1 MKVVREGGS
10 GSAHCYYHYY
20 YHYHHVKVATALID
34 AGASLS
40 PPNQYGATPLH
51 FAAQKGNV
59 EFCQL
64 LIARGADK
72 EATNLNG
79 VMPWETVTPTLTL
92 SRPYPNPSPNPSPH
106 PNPNPNPNHHP
117 HSRPHPHKATGELR
131 PLLGGP
137 PLDMHVAVQKLDLVK
152 LASLVDEGSNPIPT
166 PKA

>member
-1 MKVVREGGS
+1 MKVVREGGR
-10 GSAHCYYHYY
+10 GSTHCYYHYY
-20 YHYHHVKVATALID
+20 HHYHHVKVATALID

-79 VMPWETVTPTLTL
+79 VMPWET
-92 SRPYPNPSPNPSPH
+92 
-106 PNPNPNPNHHP
+106 
-117 HSRPHPHKATGELR
+117 ATGELR

-152 LASLVDEGSNPIPT
+152 LASLVDEGGSNPIPT